1 MKKKKV
7 LAVLV
12 ALLLVVGAGVYT
24 YARYTFS
31 RTGSGEVSAAKW
43 TATVKQGGTAVTDN
57 FTLGLT
63 LSASGKTNP
72 MPYIYDGIA
81 TLEVATVHVPSPRF
95 QVMSQTNEFSMT
107 GVSIISPVW
116 SIGISV

>member
-1 MKKKKV
+1 MLVFTRNLKIHNIYYASCSIGGETMKKKKV

-43 TATVKQGGTAVTDN
+43 TATVKQGGTAVT
-57 FTLGLT
+57 TKA
-63 LSASGKTNP
+63 LSVYGP
-72 MPYIYDGIA
+72 
-81 TLEVATVHVPSPRF
+81 
-95 QVMSQTNEFSMT
+95 
-107 GVSIISPVW
+107 
-116 SIGISV
+116 